1 MTNKVASNNYEQF
14 IRSQNAMLADVK
26 NHNDVIA
33 HQGTNA
39 QWDQQ
44 NKNNALHG
52 QIFFSQDS
60 VMLNAALYFLLF
72 GYTIKRYARITDYTA
87 RKNVFNYLQTSN
99 ANVSGTVAQPVLSTF
114 NAMFDSGVTLWN
126 SSKLDKFRSRDYS
139 YNEFV

>member
-1 MTNKVASNNYEQF
+1 M
-14 IRSQNAMLADVK
+14 
-26 NHNDVIA
+26 
-33 HQGTNA
+33 
-39 QWDQQ
+39 
-44 NKNNALHG
+44 
-52 QIFFSQDS
+52 
-60 VMLNAALYFLLF
+60 YFLLF

-99 ANVSGTVAQPVLSTF
+99 SNVAGAVAQPVLSTF